1 MFKSVR
7 WIYIK
12 TTEGDGVENK
22 KKSNI
27 SIILRTKNEEK
38 WIGHA
43 IQSILDHLYKPEIII
58 IDNNSTDQT
67 LDIVRHFIQEP
78 HLEKTVSKYT
88 DIKIFN
94 IYDYSP
100 GKSLNFGVK
109 KSSKRNIMIMSAHC
123 ILKKFNYTKHLEDLK
138 KYVGIFGKQNPIWNG
153 KRITKRYIWSH
164 FGNNEV
170 KNMYSKLESRYF
182 FHNAISIF
190 QKRTLLKYP
199 FQEKLAGKEDR
210 YWANRIVKKKM
221 NYLYDPSIEVDH
233 QYTENGN
240 TWKGIG

>member
-1 MFKSVR
+1 MFKSVK

-12 TTEGDGVENK
+12 TIEGDGVENK
-22 KKSNI
+22 KKSDL
-27 SIILRTKNEEK
+27 SVILRTRNEEK

-43 IQSILDHLYKPEIII
+43 IQSILDNLYKPEIII
-58 IDNNSTDQT
+58 IDNNSKDQT
-67 LDIVRHFIQEP
+67 LDIIKHFVQEP

-88 DIKIFN
+88 DIKIFSIN
-94 IYDYSP
+94 DYSP

-109 KSSKRNIMIMSAHC
+109 KSTKKNIMIMSAHC
-123 ILKKFNYTKHLEDLK
+123 ILKNINYAKHTKDLK
-138 KYVGIFGKQNPIWNG
+138 KYAGIFGKQNPIWNG

-164 FGNNEV
+164 FVNKEI
-170 KNMYSKLESRYF
+170 KNMYSKLENRYF
-182 FHNAISIF
+182 FHNAISMF
-190 QKRTLLKYP
+190 QKKLLLKYP

-210 YWANRIVKKKM
+210 YWANRIIKKKM
-221 NYLYDPSIEVDH
+221 NYLYDPSVEVDH

>member
-1 MFKSVR
+1 MERKL
-7 WIYIK
+7 
-12 TTEGDGVENK
+12 K
-22 KKSNI
+22 KKSEL
-27 SIILRTKNEEK
+27 SVILRTKNEET

-43 IQSILDHLYKPEIII
+43 IQSILDNLYKPEIII

-88 DIKIFN
+88 DIKIFKIDN
-94 IYDYSP
+94 YSP
-100 GKSLNFGVK
+100 GKSLNLGIK
-109 KSSKRNIMIMSAHC
+109 KSTKKFIMIMSAHC
-123 ILKKFNYTKHLEDLK
+123 ILKKVNYFKHTKDLK
-138 KYVGIFGKQNPIWNG
+138 KYAGIFGKQNPIWNG
-153 KRITKRYIWSH
+153 KKITKRYIWSH
-164 FGNNEV
+164 FED
-170 KNMYSKLESRYF
+170 KEIPNMFSKLENRYF

-190 QKRTLLKYP
+190 EKKKLIKYP
-199 FQEKLAGKEDR
+199 FHEKLAGKEDR
-210 YWANRIVKKKM
+210 YWANRIRKKKL